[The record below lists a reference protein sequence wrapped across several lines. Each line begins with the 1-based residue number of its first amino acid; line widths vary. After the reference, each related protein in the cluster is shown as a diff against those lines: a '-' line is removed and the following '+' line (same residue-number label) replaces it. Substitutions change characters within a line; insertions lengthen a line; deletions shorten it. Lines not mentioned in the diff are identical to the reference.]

1 MKYTY
6 YPHYKGDKEVIIL
19 NKSNSTRYSSLA
31 HRDLMPGTKS
41 ADIDAAGFTSAL
53 KEVIKDCKGSFYIRL
68 NDEERSLL
76 AKLKHL
82 DEVGVATKLQ
92 GRPKTPNPLEQL
104 LKREAEASARK
115 IASIKA
121 GRAREEAINNE
132 ANYTSR
138 ADIDEAKKK
147 AMNIR
152 GEVAAKKLDKTTEAT
167 SLADL
172 MGNNRF
178 IEESMKHSNITTT
191 VASEEGWDMD
201 KMNAPKVN
209 NTAKTEET
217 EEAAPQTE
225 PVEDKP
231 ASTTKKTSRRR
242 TKKENEQ

>member
-6 YPHYKGDKEVIIL
+6 YPHYKGDKEVTII

-53 KEVIKDCKGSFYIRL
+53 KKVIQDCKGSFYIRL
-68 NDEERSLL
+68 NNEERSLL
-76 AKLKHL
+76 AKLTHL
-82 DEVGVATKLQ
+82 DEVGVATKLS
-92 GRPKTPNPLEQL
+92 GRPTTPSPLEQL

-121 GRAREEAINNE
+121 ERAREEAINNE

-138 ADIDEAKKK
+138 TDIDEARKK

-172 MGNNRF
+172 IGDNKF
-178 IEESMKHSNITTT
+178 IEESMKHSNIATT
-191 VASEEGWDMD
+191 VASEEGWDMA

-209 NTAKTEET
+209 STAETEET
-217 EEAAPQTE
+217 VPQAE

-231 ASTTKKTSRRR
+231 ASTAKKSSRRK
-242 TKKENEQ
+242 TKKENE